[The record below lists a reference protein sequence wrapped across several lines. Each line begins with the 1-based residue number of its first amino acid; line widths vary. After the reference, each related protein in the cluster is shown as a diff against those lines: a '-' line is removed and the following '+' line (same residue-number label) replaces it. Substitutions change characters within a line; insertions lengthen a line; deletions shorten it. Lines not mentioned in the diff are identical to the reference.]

1 MSDYY
6 KKHYQ
11 AYHKKTFSID
21 PSSFLE
27 PLKKNLEPGCRIL
40 DIGCGSGR
48 DMLWLKN
55 HGFGVSGFERSAGL
69 AELARQNTG
78 CNIIEGDF
86 VDFDFAKLPS
96 DAVLFAGSLVHV
108 PHEKLPAVF
117 KRVTTGLR
125 PGGKVL
131 ITLKQG
137 QGKASDEH
145 GRVFYYWQE
154 SDLEAIFTEL
164 GFLVLNFSKQVSKV
178 NAHDV
183 WLGFVLASE
192 NAIRDES

>member
-6 KKHYQ
+6 QKHFQ
-11 AYHKKTFSID
+11 AYHQKTFFID
-21 PSSFLE
+21 PSCFLE
-27 PLKKNLEPGCRIL
+27 PLKNILEPGCRIL

-55 HGFGVSGFERSAGL
+55 QGFSVSGVERSAGL

-78 CNIIEGDF
+78 CDIIEGDF
-86 VDFDFAKLPS
+86 VDFDFDKLPP

-108 PHEKLPAVF
+108 PHEKLPAVLE
-117 KRVTTGLR
+117 RITAGLR
-125 PGGKVL
+125 VGGKML

-137 QGKASDEH
+137 QGKALDEH

-164 GFLVLNFSKQVSKV
+164 GFFVLNFSKQVSKV
-178 NAHDV
+178 NARDV
-183 WLGFVLASE
+183 WLGFVLEKTSQ
-192 NAIRDES
+192 